1 LGSKGQEDHRE
12 QGCHIRRGFNG
23 ETYRLS
29 AGGCEKTNMISQQ
42 VESDATPPSPD
53 SSISF
58 EITPE
63 VTQDDD
69 HVVDEDANDV
79 ED

>member
-1 LGSKGQEDHRE
+1 
-12 QGCHIRRGFNG
+12 
-23 ETYRLS
+23 
-29 AGGCEKTNMISQQ
+29 MISQQ